1 MSSILYSIFV
11 GIVQG
16 ISEWLPISS
25 KTQVLFASTYL
36 FGLSVSVAFAFGLF
50 MEIGSIGSASIYFR
64 KDIVSLIHDRKLL
77 VYLLVVTIITGGI
90 GVPLYLLSERLLA
103 GAYNLGVPMIILGVF
118 LVFDSVYIRYSR
130 LTPRIGGLKDM
141 KWKHYVAIGIAQGI
155 SALPGVSRSGM
166 TVSTMLFMGVDP
178 KDAFRLSYLA
188 YIPAALG
195 GFATTLLFSRS
206 EINTAIAAV
215 DTTGVV
221 AATIT
226 AAVVGLFVIAALLR
240 FARKNSIYIV
250 TLVIGILALLIGAL
264 AAVGSV

>member
-25 KTQVLFASTYL
+25 KTQVLFVSNYL
-36 FGLSVSVAFAFGLF
+36 FALPVSVAFAFGLF

-64 KDIVSLIHDRKLL
+64 REILSLIHDRKLL
-77 VYLLVVTIITGGI
+77 LYLVVVTLVTGAL
-90 GVPLYLLSERLLA
+90 GVPLYIISERLLA
-103 GAYNLGVPMIILGVF
+103 GAYNLGVPMMILGAF

-141 KWKHYVAIGIAQGI
+141 KWKHYIAIGIAQGI

-166 TVSTMLFMGVDP
+166 TVSTMLFMGVEP
-178 KDAFRLSYLA
+178 RDAFRLSYLA

-195 GFATTLLFSRS
+195 GFATTLLFSRA
-206 EINTAIAAV
+206 EINTALTAV
-215 DTTGVV
+215 DTTGAV

-226 AAVVGLFVIAALLR
+226 AAVVGLFMISALLR
-240 FARKNSIYIV
+240 FAKSNSIYIV
-250 TLVIGILALLIGAL
+250 TLAIGVLALLIGVL
-264 AAVGSV
+264 DAVGSL